1 MTIPIFCLT
10 SPNNIIVNNVKC
22 VIEQEWGQHGW
33 LLAKVLFLWFYS
45 AHIWTEKNVEESLV
59 NKAQSKK
66 GFTYM

>member
-1 MTIPIFCLT
+1 ML
-10 SPNNIIVNNVKC
+10 NC

-33 LLAKVLFLWFYS
+33 LLAKVLLLWSYS

-59 NKAQSKK
+59 SKAQSKQ